1 MLRKIK
7 QTSKLRGRV
16 MKVKTICFTKKATKK
31 AQCYAR

>member
-16 MKVKTICFTKKATKK
+16 MKVKTICFNQGLIGKKES
-31 AQCYAR
+31 